1 MLLYIVLPWLISRCF
16 LNRTVFDQY
25 VRRKCKNIMVA
36 SSNIELICAK
46 RIFRFRS
53 VPIENDTR
61 LAAATI
67 TGYLAAAK
75 RSISYR
81 SRWIPNGM

>member
-1 MLLYIVLPWLISRCF
+1 
-16 LNRTVFDQY
+16 
-25 VRRKCKNIMVA
+25 MVA

-81 SRWIPNGM
+81 SRSVLNGM